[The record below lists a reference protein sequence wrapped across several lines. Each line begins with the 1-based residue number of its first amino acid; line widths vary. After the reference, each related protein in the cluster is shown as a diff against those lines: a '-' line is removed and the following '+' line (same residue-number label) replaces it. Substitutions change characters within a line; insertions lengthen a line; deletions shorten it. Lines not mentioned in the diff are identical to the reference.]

1 MIFGRKRK
9 QADETPEDVN
19 ALAEAAPED
28 DDLVDEQPDAG
39 SDESIDDQWSRL
51 DASKDWRED
60 GPFDLSEVDLDADDV
75 ERLDLGSLIL
85 TPFDDMQMQLQ
96 VEESTGEVH
105 AALIMHA
112 NSAIE
117 VSLFAAP
124 SAHSMVPEIRQEMV
138 TLSEAGGG
146 EVELVEGPFGT
157 EIRRVMPVT
166 GPNGEELFHISRT
179 WFAEGPKWLLRGV
192 LMGEAGMQQG
202 TDGAAELLFEFF
214 QNIVV
219 RRPDGPLVPGGII
232 PMELPANV
240 VPAE

>member
-9 QADETPEDVN
+9 HDDLTETPLEADV
-19 ALAEAAPED
+19 AEQPED
-28 DDLVDEQPDAG
+28 P
-39 SDESIDDQWSRL
+39 SDEPDPIDDDSDTIDDEWSRL

-60 GPFDLSEVDLDADDV
+60 GPFDISEVDLDADDV

-85 TPFDDMQMQLQ
+85 TPFEDMQMQLQ
-96 VEESTGEVH
+96 VEEATGAVH
-105 AALIMHA
+105 AALVMHA

-124 SAHSMVPEIRQEMV
+124 TAHSMVPEIRQEMV
-138 TLSEAGGG
+138 TLSQAGGG

-202 TDGAAELLFEFF
+202 TDGAAELLYEFF

-219 RRPDGPLVPGGII
+219 RRQDGPLVPGDII

-240 VPAE
+240 VPTE